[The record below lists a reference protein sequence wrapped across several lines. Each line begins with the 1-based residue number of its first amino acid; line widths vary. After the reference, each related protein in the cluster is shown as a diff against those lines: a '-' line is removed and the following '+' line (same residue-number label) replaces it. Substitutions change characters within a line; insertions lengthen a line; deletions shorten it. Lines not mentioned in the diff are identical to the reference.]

1 MHIDYNTPINNE
13 INNISSQSISFNPPK
28 ETNASN
34 DISKNDILL
43 KKTKREK
50 EYGIITDNLTGITY
64 NEKDDPKWELK
75 IEKVL

>member
-1 MHIDYNTPINNE
+1 MHIDYNTLINNE
-13 INNISSQSISFNPPK
+13 INYISSQSISINPPE

-34 DISKNDILL
+34 DINKNDILL

-64 NEKDDPKWELK
+64 NEKDDPKREFK